1 MDSDKNLELEIEK
14 ELEEEILFDAIKE
27 EVEEENT
34 QKSFENKEKNSKPVK
49 KRKKYKLRKGIQVRT
64 VIILLITLIV
74 NTYAWF
80 IYVSTVSTSLSMH
93 IKDWKFELSSG
104 DQNQNFDF
112 LVDDIYPGI
121 TEKETAKE
129 ISAVN
134 SSIDTTAV
142 LSCELSEVRILNDE
156 FKVGDTYTKADG
168 TTAEYTS
175 DDLLNILYRK
185 VDYPAADKKE
195 GRTHIPFDFKIYL
208 VEGSG
213 ATETKQLYDT
223 DTEYEMISGKEIKIR
238 MQIVWD
244 YETYLTNNEVD
255 VDKDSNDTAWGIKSY
270 EFSTNPDTK
279 DQYSVVVKMNVKAV
293 QKLEN
298 ANP

>member
-34 QKSFENKEKNSKPVK
+34 KKSFENKEKKSKPVK
-49 KRKKYKLRKGIQVRT
+49 RRKKYKLRKGIQVRT

-104 DQNQNFDF
+104 DQSQNFDF

-185 VDYPAADKKE
+185 VDYPAADKKD

-213 ATETKQLYDT
+213 ANETKQLYDT

-238 MQIVWD
+238 MQIDWD
-244 YETYLTNNEVD
+244 YETYLANNEID